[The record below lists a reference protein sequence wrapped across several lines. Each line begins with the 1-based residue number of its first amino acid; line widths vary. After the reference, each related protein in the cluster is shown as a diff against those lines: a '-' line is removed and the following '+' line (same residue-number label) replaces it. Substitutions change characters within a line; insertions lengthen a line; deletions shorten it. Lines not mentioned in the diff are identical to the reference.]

1 MLLLLLLLL
10 LLLEDVVRRL
20 AVLRLGHLE
29 LSELQHQ
36 RSSAPGT
43 ISTSTIGTSTTSS
56 GSSGVLLL
64 LLLLLLVV
72 VVVVVVVVVDGLLGV
87 GEEAEEVCA
96 GNGLGA
102 EVELVVELHAQV
114 PERTPRLLQQRA
126 RRRHLHRSRT
136 VEATVAL

>member
-1 MLLLLLLLL
+1 MLLLLLL
-10 LLLEDVVRRL
+10 LLLEDVVSRL

-64 LLLLLLVV
+64 LLLLLLLL
-72 VVVVVVVVVDGLLGV
+72 VVVVVVVDGLLGV